1 MDTSLADPNARSAR
15 VRALIE
21 ELAGEMNPGRRVRV
35 HSHSSLERDLGLDS
49 LARVELIARLERTFG
64 VRLQDRVALEAEQVS
79 DLIRSVAEGTAL
91 DSREADLD
99 QRVAMP
105 KAAPETLPSAAQTL
119 VEVLDWHAERHPD
132 RVQIWLYDEDGEVE
146 ELTFSALADLAENVA
161 GGLLSRGLEPGQAVA
176 IMLPTCRDFF
186 AAFFGVLYAGGVP
199 VPLYPP
205 VRPSQVEE
213 HLRRQAGILRTAEC
227 PLMIT
232 VDEAKRLGLF
242 LRSQVPGLRALVTV
256 DELSRAPS
264 LEGRPPLEPEA
275 TAFLQF
281 TSGSTADPKGV
292 VLSHSNLLANI
303 RAIGEFVDPE
313 PDDVFVSWL
322 PLYHDMGLIGAVLTT
337 LYHAV
342 PLVLMSP
349 LAFLLRPERWLEAI
363 HRHQGTLSA
372 APNFA
377 YELCVKKISPEVQAK
392 LDLSSWRMSLNGAEP
407 INPSALKGFAEH
419 FAPQGL
425 RPEVLTPTYG
435 LAECSLAL
443 AMSRVT
449 ALPKIDRIERERFS
463 SEGRAEVSEAADAL
477 EFVSC
482 GEVLSGHEI
491 RIVDSAGR
499 ELAQRREGRLHFR
512 GPSATAGYFRNEA
525 ATQSLLTEDGWLDS
539 GDLAYVAEGEVYLT
553 GRLKDVIIRAGRNI
567 YPHELEEAV
576 GALDGVR
583 KGCVAVFGARTRESG
598 TEELVVVAETR
609 EEDPERKRAIEES
622 IREIAQALLGT
633 PPERVL
639 VAPPHTVLKTSSGKL
654 RRAAT
659 RKLYEEGRLLASQE
673 APWIQ
678 FARLSAEGAW
688 FATKERV
695 HDLSERAW
703 STKFWAAF
711 GPSYLGACGLSA
723 VLPTLGLR
731 WSGAR
736 ACAKAFLFVAGV
748 EVEVSGRERL
758 AEADPSVLVA
768 NHSSYLDG
776 VLIPVILP
784 KPAAVVAKKELR
796 DSPLTRILLERL
808 GAVFVERFRRG
819 ESAEDAGA
827 IPAVLE
833 QGRSVLVFP
842 EGTCRRM
849 PGLLPFRLGAF
860 QAAAQAGTPV
870 IPITIR
876 GARSVLRPSQW
887 FARQGRIEVE
897 VGAPIL
903 PAGNDF
909 QAALLLRDAARAAV
923 LAAVREPDLGGEDA
937 FEGIHPG
944 D

>member
-1 MDTSLADPNARSAR
+1 MDTTAVDPSAR
-15 VRALIE
+15 AAQVRALVE
-21 ELAGEMNPGRRVRV
+21 GLAGELNPGRRLSV
-35 HSHSSLERDLGLDS
+35 HAHSSLERDLGFDS

-64 VRLQDRVALEAEQVS
+64 VRLQDRVALDAERVS
-79 DLIRSVAEGTAL
+79 DLIRSVEEGASAGGRAELT
-91 DSREADLD
+91 E
-99 QRVAMP
+99 RVAMP
-105 KAAPETLPSAAQTL
+105 KAATETLPSGAETL
-119 VEVLDWHAERHPD
+119 IEALEWHAARHPE
-132 RVQIWLYDEDGEVE
+132 RVQIWLYGEDGEVE
-146 ELTFSALADLAENVA
+146 ELTFAALVDLARNVA
-161 GGLLSRGLEPGQAVA
+161 GGLLERGVEPGQAVA
-176 IMLPTCRDFF
+176 IMLPTSRDFF
-186 AAFFGVLYAGGVP
+186 AAFFGVLYAGAVP

-213 HLRRQAGILRTAEC
+213 HLRRQAGILATAEC

-242 LRSQVPGLRALVTV
+242 LRSQVPGLRGLVTV
-256 DELSRAPS
+256 EELSRAPA
-264 LEGRPPLEPEA
+264 LQDLPAIEPEA

-292 VLSHSNLLANI
+292 VLSHRNLLANM
-303 RAIGEFVDPE
+303 RVIGEFVAPE

-337 LYHAV
+337 LYHGV

-349 LAFLLRPERWLEAI
+349 LAFLLRPERWLRAI
-363 HRHQGTLSA
+363 HRHRGTLSA

-377 YELCVKKISPEVQAK
+377 YELCVKKIAPEVQAE

-407 INPSALKGFAEH
+407 IVPATLKRFADH

-443 AMSRVT
+443 AMSRV
-449 ALPKIDRIERERFS
+449 ADLPKVDRIERGRFS
-463 SEGRAEVSEAADAL
+463 GEGRAEPSASADAL

-482 GEVLSGHEI
+482 GAALPGHEI
-491 RIVDSAGR
+491 RIVDSGGR
-499 ELAQRREGRLHFR
+499 ELAERREGRLQFR
-512 GPSATAGYFRNEA
+512 GPSATSGYFRNEA
-525 ATQSLLTEDGWLDS
+525 ATESLLTEDAWLDS

-553 GRLKDVIIRAGRNI
+553 GRIKDVIIRAGRNI

-576 GALDGVR
+576 GALEGVR
-583 KGCVAVFGARTRESG
+583 KGCVAVFGARTRGE

-609 EEDPERKRAIEES
+609 EEDPGRKRAIEES
-622 IREIAQALLGT
+622 IREVAQALLGT

-639 VAPPHTVLKTSSGKL
+639 LAPPHTVLKTSSGKL

-659 RKLYEEGRLLASQE
+659 RKLYEEGRLLADHE

-688 FATKERV
+688 FAAKERV
-695 HDLSERAW
+695 RDLKERAW

-711 GPSYLGACGLSA
+711 APSYLCAWGLSA
-723 VLPTLGLR
+723 TLPTLGLR
-731 WSGAR
+731 WRGAR

-748 EVEVSGRERL
+748 DVEVRGRERL
-758 AEADPSVLVA
+758 AGADPSVLVA

-784 KPAAVVAKKELR
+784 EPSAVVAKKELR
-796 DSPLTRILLERL
+796 GSALTRVLLERL
-808 GAVFVERFRRG
+808 GAVFVERFRSS
-819 ESAEDAGA
+819 ESAEDAEA
-827 IPAVLE
+827 IPAVLGE
-833 QGRSVLVFP
+833 GRSVLVFP
-842 EGTCRRM
+842 EGTCLRM

-860 QAAAQAGTPV
+860 QAAARTGVPV

-876 GARSVLRPSQW
+876 GTRSVLRPTQW
-887 FARQGRIEVE
+887 FAHQGRIEVE
-897 VGAPIL
+897 IGEPIQ
-903 PAGNDF
+903 PAGSDF
-909 QAALLLRDAARAAV
+909 QGAVGLRDAARAAI

-937 FEGIHPG
+937 FETLRS